1 MESKSEILVE
11 GTIENKNF
19 LKTMKR
25 RHFVQTTSASS
36 TANAI
41 GPAIHAI
48 AQSDKKPNLVIV
60 HCDELNFRTIGCY
73 RDTLSPEQAFMWGP
87 NAVCDTPHIDSIAKE
102 GTLCTKFYA
111 ATPVC
116 SPSRGTLLSGQ
127 YPQNTGVTNNSA
139 HLSDDVVSWAHQL
152 GKAGYKTGYAGKWH
166 LDGTGKPQWE
176 PKRNFGFQDN
186 RYMFNRGHWKQF
198 ELTPEGPKVKS
209 RDANGRASYSVK
221 GADEKSFATDWLT
234 DRTIEFIDEHK
245 DKPFAYM
252 LSIPD
257 PHGPDT
263 VRAPYDTMYDD
274 SKVEKPRT
282 YDKPT
287 KGVPSWAA
295 PQKNCG
301 FKMANYHGMMKCI
314 DDNVG
319 KLIAALKE
327 RGLYDNTIFIFTADH
342 GDMRGEHRRQNKG
355 VPLEASAK
363 VPFVIRYPDSIA
375 AGKKIDRVFNTTD
388 FMPTILK
395 MMGGE
400 PSGKEEGRDLSP
412 LLTGGEV
419 KSEDITFFRSTGKG
433 DTKGWVGA
441 VTPRYKLLL
450 SDKDEPWLLDLETDP
465 DELQN
470 FIADPEKKKIVTR
483 MAKSLKAYGDRTSD
497 LYLQD
502 PHTSTELAKLVG

>member
-1 MESKSEILVE
+1 MSPLNLARV
-11 GTIENKNF
+11 F
-19 LKTMKR
+19 LAAICSIA
-25 RHFVQTTSASS
+25 TTGCSVAEKP
-36 TANAI
+36 I
-41 GPAIHAI
+41 R
-48 AQSDKKPNLVIV
+48 PNLLVIQT
-60 HCDELNFRTIGCY
+60 DEHNFRTLGAY
-73 RDTLSPEQAFMWGP
+73 RDLLSDDQSFMWGEGIKVETP
-87 NAVCDTPHIDSIAKE
+87 NIDWLAQNGVIADRA
-102 GTLCTKFYA
+102 YA
-111 ATPVC
+111 TTPVC
-116 SPSRGTLLSGQ
+116 TPSRAAMMTGH
-127 YPQNTGVTNNSA
+127 YPQNTGSIKNDRPMWDHMVTYGEV
-139 HLSDDVVSWAHQL
+139 LRRQ
-152 GKAGYKTGYAGKWH
+152 GYATGYAGKWH
-166 LDGTGKPQWE
+166 LDGPGKPQWE
-176 PKRNFGFQDN
+176 PKRRFGWEDN

-198 ELTPEGPKVKS
+198 KLTPEGPKVKS